1 MMRRV
6 TIILLLFGMLV
17 VSGCNLL
24 PGSETPT
31 ENQKAV
37 ETQIAQPTASDI
49 PTEIPTAVPPEPTPI
64 PTTQP
69 VPSGAPQMILP
80 QNASRLVETSKVD
93 VPMPYRLIW
102 SQDSSRL
109 AVLSQNGLV
118 LLDGNTLDTLANVQI
133 QDPYFLLSFSPETN
147 LLAVTSDR
155 KTVELRDALTGEV
168 VKTIE
173 RPNQAYFA
181 EFSPDGQTLGIGTTD
196 QLAVELWD
204 VNSAVLKQTL
214 SGFTTAAPV
223 YGAIFSADG
232 KFLIWLARA
241 SVQVTHIASGQLGPL
256 LSHEDFVGGLALAPD
271 DRLLAAGSV
280 AYLGEDYTPIV
291 QLWDSN
297 SGQGVGRLV
306 TPNGLPVSVSFSPDG
321 SLLASSSSS
330 LVTIWDV
337 ATQQE
342 VTRLTGFGDAVNASV
357 FAPDGKKL
365 AISSSDG
372 TVRLWQVLE

>member
-1 MMRRV
+1 
-6 TIILLLFGMLV
+6 MLV

-31 ENQKAV
+31 EDQKAV

-49 PTEIPTAVPPEPTPI
+49 PTEIPTAVSPEPTPI
-64 PTTQP
+64 PTSQP
-69 VPSGAPQMILP
+69 VPSGASQLILP
-80 QNASRLVETSKVD
+80 QNASRLVEIRKVD

-133 QDPYFLLSFSPETN
+133 QDPYFLLCFSPETN

-155 KTVELRDALTGEV
+155 RTVELRNALTGEV

-232 KFLIWLARA
+232 KFLIWFARA
-241 SVQVTHIASGQLGPL
+241 SVQVTHIASGQLGPH

-280 AYLGEDYTPIV
+280 AYMGEDYTPIV